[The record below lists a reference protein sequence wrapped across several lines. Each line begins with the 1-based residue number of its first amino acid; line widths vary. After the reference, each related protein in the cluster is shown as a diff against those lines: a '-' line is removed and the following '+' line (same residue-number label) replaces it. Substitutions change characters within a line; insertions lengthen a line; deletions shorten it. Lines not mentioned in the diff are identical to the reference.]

1 MCIVAAMTVS
11 HVLLGILQE
20 GPAHG
25 YDLKR
30 IHDQRF
36 AGAKPLAY
44 GQVYAAL
51 AKLERD
57 GLVEIAE
64 VVRDGGPERTTYAIT
79 SPGREALETWV
90 ATAEPAGPYAADEL
104 VRKVVTAVHLEGG
117 AADLLDLQRETH
129 LVEMRRLLAAQRTTD
144 DITARIVLDHA
155 VSHLDA
161 DLRWLETSAERL
173 LRNDRNLS

>member
-1 MCIVAAMTVS
+1 MTVS
-11 HVLLGILQE
+11 HVLLGILE
-20 GPAHG
+20 DGPAHG

-30 IHDQRF
+30 VHDHRF

-51 AKLERD
+51 SKLERD

-64 VVRDGGPERTTYAIT
+64 VRTDGGPERTTYAIT
-79 SPGREALETWV
+79 DAGRTTLEAWV
-90 ATAEPAGPYAADEL
+90 STTEPAGPYAADEL
-104 VRKVVTAVHLEGG
+104 VRKVVTALNLDSG
-117 AADLLDLQRETH
+117 AAGLLERQRETH
-129 LVEMRRLLAAQRTTD
+129 LAEMRRLLAAKAFAQD
-144 DITARIVLDHA
+144 VAAKIVLDHA

-173 LRNDRNLS
+173 HHNDRTP